1 MASQDEL
8 TGHGMGF
15 LKWLQAGPDR
25 VKRARRHRKPGL
37 SSYYWDGG
45 APAAR
50 DVKDISAS
58 GAFLCTPNSEEFYP
72 GTLVSVVLQRA
83 SGQDSP
89 IETSD
94 SVHISCKVAR
104 RASDGVGVRFVFGSA
119 SERKRLEKFLR
130 SVLKGASENAI
141 SGKDT
146 EGQALVEFA
155 LMVPFL
161 FLLVLITVNFGGF
174 LYGWITV
181 ANAARAGAQYASL
194 GGASVKGPATP
205 SSADVQTL
213 ITTDTSSL
221 PAGVSVCVN
230 TNATASAVTGTCSFT
245 IAAVPADPEAPT
257 YTLVAVDANY
267 QFTSFFPHFE
277 FPALGI
283 TDLPSLPTHIHRRV
297 VMRML
302 N

>member
-1 MASQDEL
+1 
-8 TGHGMGF
+8 MGF
-15 LKWLQAGPDR
+15 LKWLQAGPAR
-25 VKRARRHRKPGL
+25 VKRAIRHPRPGL

-45 APAAR
+45 APVAR
-50 DVKDISAS
+50 DVKDISVS

-72 GTLVSVVLQRA
+72 GTIVSIVLQRA
-83 SGQDSP
+83 SAQDGSAV
-89 IETSD
+89 ESD

-104 RASDGVGVRFVFGSA
+104 RAGDGVGVRFVFGNA
-119 SERKRLEKFLR
+119 AERKSLEKFLR
-130 SVLKGASENAI
+130 SILKSANGNAI

-161 FLLVLITVNFGGF
+161 FLLILITVNFGGF

-205 SSADVQTL
+205 TSAEVQTL
-213 ITTDTSSL
+213 ITTDASSL

-230 TNATASAVTGTCSFT
+230 TNATASAITGTCSFT
-245 IAAVPADPEAPT
+245 IAAVPADPEAPQ
-257 YTLVAVDANY
+257 YALVAVDANY
-267 QFTSFFPHFE
+267 QVTSFFPHFE

-283 TDLPSLPTHIHRRV
+283 TDLPSLPTHIHRRT
-297 VMRML
+297 VMRVL